1 MAALSVKEAIEN
13 IFESDD
19 EHEHEEEEVEDLE
32 EGKDEDLLDSWLDT
46 FPAQEGFN
54 RDLFKDIASEL
65 LKPVVKQCSVSCG
78 HGELQPTERSKAA
91 TLLSFS
97 SVNAASVIHSE
108 ASLWMRKI
116 YTRLSGRVA
125 VRRPYHA
132 KICRQ
137 IPHEIF
143 KVARRVVV
151 GNKDG
156 SFFEPRC
163 YVRTNSKA
171 EVICFTSLYSFQKFM
186 STISGLSRS
195 EMKKYFSRQL
205 QGRNRLG
212 HTVKLLVDDEKQIS
226 FTYWIKRGQLDIA
239 FQYGEWNTRN
249 YPQHNCDFDPEEL

>member
-78 HGELQPTERSKAA
+78 HGELQPTERSK
-91 TLLSFS
+91 
-97 SVNAASVIHSE
+97 
-108 ASLWMRKI
+108 
-116 YTRLSGRVA
+116 GRVA

-163 YVRTNSKA
+163 Y
-171 EVICFTSLYSFQKFM
+171 
-186 STISGLSRS
+186 
-195 EMKKYFSRQL
+195 
-205 QGRNRLG
+205 
-212 HTVKLLVDDEKQIS
+212 
-226 FTYWIKRGQLDIA
+226 
-239 FQYGEWNTRN
+239 
-249 YPQHNCDFDPEEL
+249 